1 MKMMELRW
9 RSFRNKILKQV
20 QDDGRGGQDD
30 TEAVQDDGLDVGM
43 TGGGVSLMET
53 AGPRRLLHCG
63 LLCEECAGK

>member
-1 MKMMELRW
+1 M
-9 RSFRNKILKQV
+9 LKQV

-43 TGGGVSLMET
+43 TGGAAVMMTGIEH
-53 AGPRRLLHCG
+53 PRRLLHCG